1 MPNRIVQA
9 VRNAWLRARSI
20 MGAQLPEPSVAPE
33 HQLNYRRIWKTSILT
48 ASGVAIVPLIIMT
61 VADYN
66 LSQQAITSEFL
77 LRAARIVSNTRR
89 SIGFFMTERRSAL
102 EFIVRDNR
110 METLL
115 EADRLNEILVNLKQ
129 SFGGGFMDL
138 GVIDQSGFQ
147 RTYVGPFNLTGKQY
161 ADQPWFRQVA
171 EQGVYISDVFLGYRD
186 IPHLVVAVRGWA
198 SDGSIYILRA
208 SLGIEPFERLLSEM
222 ELSGQGD
229 AFIINHQGVL
239 QTSSRYHGRVLQKI
253 ALPVPKYSDHT
264 EVLEI
269 RNAQG
274 ERLIMGYR
282 FLEETPFILMI
293 VKKKAELLAGWYK
306 TRMELIL
313 FLVISLAAILSVIC
327 GIVTYIV
334 AHIYE
339 ADQRRLAA
347 LHRVEYANKMASIG
361 RMAAG
366 VAHEINNPLAVI
378 NEKAGLIKDL
388 VMIKKA
394 YAYDPKLIG
403 LVDSII
409 ASVKRAGSITKRL
422 LTFSRN
428 MEATKKEP
436 IDLCEMT
443 NEVISFLGKETE
455 NRGIVVQVHCENAI
469 PIVETNRGK
478 LQQIF
483 LNIINNALAAL
494 DDCGRLDIRLR
505 LKDNTHV
512 EIDVID
518 NGHGIEKADLHRIFE
533 PFFSTKST
541 SGGTGLGLSITYN
554 LVREIGGSID
564 VESEVGKGTRF
575 SVTLPIQVPPAERK
589 NNACSISG

>member
-9 VRNAWLRARSI
+9 VRNAWTRARSI
-20 MGAQLPEPSVAPE
+20 MGAQLPESLVASE
-33 HQLNYRRIWKTSILT
+33 HQLNYRRIWKASILT
-48 ASGVAIVPLIIMT
+48 AGGVAIVPLIIMT
-61 VADYN
+61 VVDYN
-66 LSQQAITSEFL
+66 LSQQTITSEFL

-138 GVIDQSGFQ
+138 GVIDQNGFQ
-147 RTYVGPFNLTGKQY
+147 RTYVGPFNLAGKQY

-171 EQGVYISDVFLGYRD
+171 ERGVYISDVFLGYRNL
-186 IPHLVVAVRGWA
+186 PHLVVAVRGWA
-198 SDGSIYILRA
+198 SDGSFYILRA

-229 AFIINHQGVL
+229 AFIINQQGIL
-239 QTSSRYHGRVLQKI
+239 QTSSRYHGRVLEPI

-269 RNAQG
+269 RNARG
-274 ERLIMGYR
+274 EPLIMGYR

-293 VKKKAELLAGWYK
+293 VKKRAELLAGWHK

-313 FLVISLAAILSVIC
+313 FLVVSLAAILSVIF

-334 AHIYE
+334 AHLYE

-366 VAHEINNPLAVI
+366 VAHEINNPLAII

-394 YAYDPKLIG
+394 YAQDPKLIA
-403 LVDSII
+403 LVDSIV
-409 ASVKRAGSITKRL
+409 AAVKRAGSITKRL

-428 MEATKKEP
+428 MEATQKEP
-436 IDLCEMT
+436 VDLYELS
-443 NEVISFLGKETE
+443 NEVIGFLGKETV
-455 NRGIVVQVHCENAI
+455 NRGILVQVHCENAI
-469 PIVETNRGK
+469 PRVETNRGK

-483 LNIINNALAAL
+483 LNIINNAMSAL

-505 LKDNTHV
+505 LKENEHV
-512 EIDVID
+512 EIDIID

-533 PFFSTKST
+533 PFFSTKGT

-554 LVREIGGSID
+554 LVREIGGRID

-575 SVTLPIQVPPAERK
+575 TVTLPVQMPTVERE
-589 NNACSISG
+589 NHACSISG

>member
-1 MPNRIVQA
+1 
-9 VRNAWLRARSI
+9 
-20 MGAQLPEPSVAPE
+20 MGAHLPEPSASAE

-61 VADYN
+61 IVDYN

-77 LRAARIVSNTRR
+77 LHAARIVSNTRR
-89 SIGFFMTERRSAL
+89 SVGFFMTERRSAL

-115 EADRLNEILVNLKQ
+115 ETERLNEVLVNLKQ

-138 GVIDQSGFQ
+138 GVIDQAGFQ
-147 RTYVGPFNLTGKQY
+147 RTYVGPFNLTGKHY

-171 EQGVYISDVFLGYRD
+171 ERGVYISDVVLGYRHV
-186 IPHLVVAVRGWA
+186 PHLVVAVRGRA
-198 SDGSIYILRA
+198 ADGSFYILRA

-229 AFIINHQGVL
+229 AFIINHQGIL
-239 QTSSRYHGRVLQKI
+239 QTSSRYHGQVLQKI
-253 ALPVPKYSDHT
+253 SLPVPKYSDHT
-264 EVLEI
+264 EVLET
-269 RNAQG
+269 RNARG
-274 ERLIMGYR
+274 EPLILGYR

-293 VKKKAELLAGWYK
+293 VKKRAELLAGWYK

-313 FLVISLAAILSVIC
+313 FLVISLAAILSVIF

-347 LHRVEYANKMASIG
+347 LHRVEYTNKLASIG

-366 VAHEINNPLAVI
+366 VAHEINNPLAII

-388 VMIKKA
+388 VIIKKA
-394 YAYDPKLIG
+394 YAHDPKLIR
-403 LVDSII
+403 LVDSIC

-428 MEATKKEP
+428 MEANK
-436 IDLCEMT
+436 
-443 NEVISFLGKETE
+443 NESINLFKFTSEVLSFLGKEAE
-455 NRGIVVQVHCENAI
+455 NRGIRIQVNCEDAL
-469 PIVETNRGK
+469 PRVETNRGK

-483 LNIINNALAAL
+483 LNIINNAMSAM

-505 LKDNTHV
+505 LKDNEHV
-512 EIDVID
+512 EIDWLD

-533 PFFSTKST
+533 PFFSTKAA

-554 LVREIGGSID
+554 LVREIGGRID
-564 VESEVGKGTRF
+564 VESEVGKGTKF
-575 SVTLPIQVPPAERK
+575 SVTLPVQMPLAERQ
-589 NNACSISG
+589 NHACSISG